1 MELQRIEC
9 SFSICLIES
18 AEHVDLTREFVFLQ
32 KTPDELSL
40 VCESSCAPPNA
51 IKVDAGWKALRVSG
65 QLDFNQVG
73 VIARISKVL
82 AGVGISI
89 FVISTFNTDY
99 VLIKAENYEK
109 GIGEL
114 VCNGYIVR

>member
-1 MELQRIEC
+1 MELQRLEHA
-9 SFSICLIES
+9 FSICLIES
-18 AEHVDLTREFVFLQ
+18 AEQVDLAREFVFLQ

-40 VCESSCAPPNA
+40 VCESSFAPSNA

-65 QLDFNQVG
+65 QLDFNQTG
-73 VIARISKVL
+73 VIARISKIL
-82 AGVGISI
+82 ADAGISI

-99 VLIKAENYEK
+99 VLMKVENYEK

-114 VCNGYIVR
+114 VCNGYVVR

>member
-1 MELQRIEC
+1 MELQRIDRV
-9 SFSICLIES
+9 FSICLIES
-18 AEHVDLTREFVFLQ
+18 TKHIDLTQEFVFLQ
-32 KTPDELSL
+32 KTADELSL

-51 IKVDAGWKALRVSG
+51 IKVDTGWKALRVSG

-73 VIARISKVL
+73 VIAGIANIL
-82 AGVGISI
+82 AGAGISI

-109 GIGEL
+109 AIGEL
-114 VCNGYIVR
+114 VCNGYVVK